1 MRRGEI
7 WLADLPDRGAHPVV
21 LISRDGSYEHRRRA
35 TVAIV
40 TTTRRGIPVEVPV
53 GTEGG
58 LDHESVVTVDDLFT
72 LRLSQLIER
81 RGALRPSQVASLDA
95 ALHFALG
102 LRD

>member
-1 MRRGEI
+1 VRRGEV

-21 LISRDGSYEHRRRA
+21 LISRDGSYERRRRA

-40 TTTRRGIPVEVPV
+40 TSTQRGIPVEVPV
-53 GTEGG
+53 GTESG
-58 LDHESVVTVDDLFT
+58 LDHQSIVNVDDLFT

-81 RGALRPSQVASLDA
+81 RGALQSSQIASLDA